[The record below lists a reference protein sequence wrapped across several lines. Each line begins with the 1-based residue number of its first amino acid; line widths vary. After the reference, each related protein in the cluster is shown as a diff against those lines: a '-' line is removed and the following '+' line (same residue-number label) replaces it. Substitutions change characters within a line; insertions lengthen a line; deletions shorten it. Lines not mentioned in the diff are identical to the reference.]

1 MECLNFQKFSL
12 KSAISLFVSRDFHLP
27 CQSQTPT
34 RDLKILYIFKPL
46 NLFHFLRMWN
56 FDEPARREG
65 TNCIKY
71 DRRKETFGTNEVIP
85 MWVADMDFNTPDF
98 IVESLQKRLN
108 HEIYGYSFRPA
119 EYFYSMIDWIK
130 IRHNWAIEKEWI
142 CFSPGIVPALNFCT
156 LAFTRA
162 GDSIIVQPP
171 VYFPFFSA
179 VESHGRNLIHNRLIE
194 SEGKWIMD
202 YNSLIA
208 GINSK
213 TKMIIIS
220 NPHNPVGRVWSPE
233 ELINLAEICLK
244 NNILIIS
251 DEIHCD
257 LVLPGF
263 NHTPM
268 ASLSE
273 EIAANTITLIAPSKT
288 FNLAGLSTSSVVISN
303 PALRKSF
310 NRTVD
315 NLHVGNGNIFGTT
328 ASIAAYTYGHKWL
341 NGLLDYIDHNIE
353 FVKNY
358 CRKMIPEII
367 PVQPEA
373 TYMIWLDCRKFGMT
387 GKDLQ
392 NFFVTKAGV
401 GMNEGS
407 TFGSGGEG
415 FMRMNLG
422 TTHQT
427 VMKAMEQIEK
437 AVAAIR

>member
-1 MECLNFQKFSL
+1 
-12 KSAISLFVSRDFHLP
+12 
-27 CQSQTPT
+27 
-34 RDLKILYIFKPL
+34 
-46 NLFHFLRMWN
+46 MWN
-56 FDEPARREG
+56 FDEPAPREG

-71 DRRKETFGTNEVIP
+71 DRREETFGVKDVLP

-98 IVESLQKRLN
+98 IVEAIRKRLD

-119 EYFYSMIDWIK
+119 EFFLSVIEWIK
-130 IRHNWAIEKEWI
+130 CRHNWAIEKEWI
-142 CFSPGIVPALNFCT
+142 SFCPGIVPALNFCT
-156 LAFTRA
+156 LAFTQA
-162 GDSIIVQPP
+162 GDKIIVQPP

-179 VESHGRNLIHNRLIE
+179 AESHGRKLIHNILIE
-194 SEGKWIMD
+194 SEGKWAMD

-208 GINSK
+208 GIDDK

-220 NPHNPVGRVWSPE
+220 NPHNPVGRVWTPE
-233 ELINLAEICLK
+233 ELNNLADICLK

-263 NHTPM
+263 THTPI

-273 EIAANTITLIAPSKT
+273 KTADNTITLIAPSKT
-288 FNLAGLSTSSVVISN
+288 FNLAGLSTSSVIIPN
-303 PALRKSF
+303 PVLRKSF
-310 NRTVD
+310 NRIVE
-315 NLHVGNGNIFGTT
+315 NLHVGNGNIFGTA
-328 ASIAAYTYGHKWL
+328 ASIAAYTHGHKWL
-341 NGLLDYIDHNIE
+341 DALLDYIDHNIE
-353 FVKNY
+353 FVKDY

-367 PVQPEA
+367 PVHPEA

-387 GKDLQ
+387 GKELQ
-392 NFFVTKAGV
+392 DFFVKKAGV

-407 TFGSGGEG
+407 TFGLGGEG

-437 AVAAIR
+437 AVASIR